1 MIKKYYLLSP
11 GPTPVPETVLSVA
24 AEPIIHHR
32 TPEFSKI
39 FMEVTEG
46 LKHVFGTK
54 EDVYILAASGTGAM
68 ETAVINTLS
77 PGDKVITIN
86 GGKFG
91 ERWGNICRAFGLDT
105 KEIVLP
111 WGEDFSPEQLAEE
124 IKKNPGVKAVFT
136 TLSETSTG
144 AIFDI
149 KGFGQVVAATEA
161 ILVVDG
167 ISGLGATPCY
177 MDDWKI
183 DVLVTGSQKSF
194 MIPPGLAYLAFS
206 PKAWK
211 LVETSKLP
219 KFYFDIKKYRK
230 NLEKQTT
237 PWTPAVS
244 LIIQQ
249 KKALD
254 IIKNMGLD
262 NLLRHHQILGEAT
275 RAAVKA
281 IGLEL
286 LAKKPGNILT
296 AVKTPGGV
304 DGNKLVKTMQSK
316 YMAYISNAQ
325 EPHKGEFFR
334 IAHLGYMGG
343 FDIITALSALE
354 MTLLDLGYDKFQAGA
369 SVAAAQKVL
378 REGWQ

>member
-11 GPTPVPETVLSVA
+11 GPTPLPETVLSA
-24 AEPIIHHR
+24 ASEPIIHHR
-32 TPEFSKI
+32 TPEFSSI

-46 LKHVFGTK
+46 LKYVFGTR

-68 ETAVINTLS
+68 ETAIINALS
-77 PGDKVITIN
+77 PGDKVITLN

-91 ERWGNICRAFGLDT
+91 ERWGNICRAYGLDL
-105 KEIVLP
+105 KEIIIP
-111 WGEDFSPEQLAEE
+111 WGEDYPKEKLAEE
-124 IKKNPGVKAVFT
+124 LKKSPGVKAIFA

-144 AIFDI
+144 TIYDV
-149 KGFGQVVAATEA
+149 KGFGEIVADTEA

-167 ISGLGATPCY
+167 ISGLGATPCP
-177 MDDWKI
+177 MDEWKVDI
-183 DVLVTGSQKSF
+183 MVTGSQKSF
-194 MIPPGLAYLAFS
+194 MIPPGLAYIAFS

-211 LVETSKLP
+211 MVESSKLP
-219 KFYFDIKKYRK
+219 KFYFDVKKYRK

-237 PWTPAVS
+237 PWTPAIS

-254 IIKNMGLD
+254 IIKGMGLE
-262 NLLRHHQILGEAT
+262 NLLNHHQVLGDAT
-275 RAAVKA
+275 RAGIKA

-286 LAKKPGNILT
+286 LSKKPGNILT
-296 AVKTPGGV
+296 AVKTPQGV
-304 DGNKLVKTMQSK
+304 DGNKLVKAMQGK
-316 YMAYISNAQ
+316 YMAYIANAQ

-354 MTLLDLGYDKFQAGA
+354 MTLIDLGYDKFQPGA
-369 SVAAAQKVL
+369 SVAAAERTL

>member
-11 GPTPVPETVLSVA
+11 GPTPVPETVLSAA

-46 LKHVFGTK
+46 LKYVFGTK

-105 KEIVLP
+105 KEVILP

-149 KGFGQVVAATEA
+149 KGFGEVVASTEA

-167 ISGLGATPCY
+167 ISGLGATPCH

-211 LVETSKLP
+211 LVESSKLP

-254 IIKNMGLD
+254 IIKNLGLD
-262 NLLRHHQILGEAT
+262 NLLGHHQILGEAT
-275 RAAVKA
+275 RAAVRA

-296 AVKTPGGV
+296 AIKTPAGV
-304 DGNKLVKTMQSK
+304 DGNKLVKTMQNK

-325 EPHKGEFFR
+325 DPHKGEFFR